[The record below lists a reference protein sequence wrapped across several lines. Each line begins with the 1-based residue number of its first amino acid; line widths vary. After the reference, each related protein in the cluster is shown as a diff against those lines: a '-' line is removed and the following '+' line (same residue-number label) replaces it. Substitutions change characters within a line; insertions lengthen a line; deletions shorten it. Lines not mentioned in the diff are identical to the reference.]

1 MAGPTD
7 LSDVIFR
14 IVDQTRYTEVILLTP
29 VIYFMDIIIQIF
41 LIVLARLIIMGCDSA
56 IVFEIADNWDILWR
70 NYWR

>member
-14 IVDQTRYTEVILLTP
+14 IVDQTRYTEVILLTH

-41 LIVLARLIIMGCDSA
+41 LIVLVCLSKARLLIMGCDSA
-56 IVFEIADNWDILWR
+56 IVFEIA
-70 NYWR
+70 

>member
-41 LIVLARLIIMGCDSA
+41 LIVLVRLSKARLIIMGCDSA
-56 IVFEIADNWDILWR
+56 IVFEIA
-70 NYWR
+70 